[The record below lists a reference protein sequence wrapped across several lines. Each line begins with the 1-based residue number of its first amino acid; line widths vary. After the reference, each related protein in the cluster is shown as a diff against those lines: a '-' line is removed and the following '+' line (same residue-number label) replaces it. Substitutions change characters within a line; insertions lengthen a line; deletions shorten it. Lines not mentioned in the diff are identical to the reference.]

1 MALDFNPSAH
11 CGDSVAIE
19 HAHTMRGRAGNIR
32 VLGFRNYERMGAFAE
47 AIDSAPG
54 GTPTMSNVCRN
65 QTKYGFGIAAEQSF
79 HPDGGV
85 FLHGSWN
92 DGRTETYSFAE
103 IERSLAARATM
114 KGPLWHRPGD
124 SLGVAWLING
134 LSSEH
139 RDYLA
144 RGGVGFLIGDG
155 QLTRYKP
162 EQILEAYYAIAT
174 FPGLWLSV
182 DFQHIANPAYNAIV
196 VQRSSLVC
204 DCISNSRG
212 GPDPCRSHREPTS
225 QLDGV
230 LHRACLNAPRASRTA
245 VGLDHVSLPVAVDPG
260 PEPVSERQ
268 KPLVRGS
275 QRADF

>member
-1 MALDFNPSAH
+1 MPLIDVFDTNPYAHDGRTQFLNWALLAHGAYDFAADTRGYTWGIAAEYYRDAWAFRFGRYLVPKESNGMALDFIPFAH
-11 CGDSVAIE
+11 YGDNIEVE
-19 HAHTMRGRAGNIR
+19 HAHAVRGRVGKIR

-47 AIDSAPG
+47 AIDSAAG
-54 GTPTMSNVCRN
+54 STPTMSTVRRN
-65 QTKYGFGIAAEQSF
+65 QTKYGFGVAAEQSF
-79 HPDGGV
+79 HRDGGV

-103 IERSLAARATM
+103 IERSLAAGATM

-124 SLGVAWLING
+124 SLGVAWVMNG

-182 DFQHIANPAYNAIV
+182 DFQHIANPAYNA
-196 VQRSSLVC
+196 
-204 DCISNSRG
+204 DH
-212 GPDPCRSHREPTS
+212 GPARF
-225 QLDGV
+225 LGV
-230 LHRACLNAPRASRTA
+230 RLHLE
-245 VGLDHVSLPVAVDPG
+245 L
-260 PEPVSERQ
+260 
-268 KPLVRGS
+268 
-275 QRADF
+275 